1 MASARRIE
9 ECRSWAVVGG
19 GSFFCAVVVG
29 VFVTIMTYGL
39 FDWTEA
45 YYFTASRR
53 HLLAHLGFALSMAVT
68 LTTLFGLPLLVSHRL
83 RIHPAFSLVV
93 AGALAGLAADS
104 VLWRLLAAQR
114 LHLAVF
120 VSV

>member
-1 MASARRIE
+1 MRGALKSVVLG
-9 ECRSWAVVGG
+9 AVVGG
-19 GSFFCAVVVG
+19 GSFLCAVVVG

-93 AGALAGLAADS
+93 AGALAGLAAG
-104 VLWRLLAAQR
+104 LR
-114 LHLAVF
+114 AVAVARCSTTAPCMYSF
-120 VSV
+120 AV